1 MSRRRG
7 LLPLTSAP
15 SFATATPPPTLCHF
29 GTGPNG
35 ARGSTTKI
43 HMEKPKKTV
52 TNKTREFAKAF
63 PPHPRQA
70 DFLASATKWLADDVA
85 GTATAEHPL
94 TKEDA

>member
-1 MSRRRG
+1 
-7 LLPLTSAP
+7 
-15 SFATATPPPTLCHF
+15 
-29 GTGPNG
+29 
-35 ARGSTTKI
+35 
-43 HMEKPKKTV
+43 MEKPKKTV

-85 GTATAEHPL
+85 GCTATAEHPL